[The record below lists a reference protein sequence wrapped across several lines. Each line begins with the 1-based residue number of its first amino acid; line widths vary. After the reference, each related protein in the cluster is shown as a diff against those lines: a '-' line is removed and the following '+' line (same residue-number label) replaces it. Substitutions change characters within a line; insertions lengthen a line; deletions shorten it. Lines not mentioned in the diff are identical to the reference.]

1 MTRSKDSSPRVCCR
15 VSIPGRNE
23 RLWGAG
29 SAQAGTQVLPAWR
42 RMWARPSAEPM
53 QSPSG
58 CSCASR
64 AMRCAGCM
72 RAIACWTR
80 LGSSCAFREQ
90 AFSLIGST
98 IHCLLIFE
106 LANQFEDARTL
117 FDRCIQFKNQ
127 FRHITQHDA
136 TSEFVAQK
144 ASGVFQ
150 RLNGGGLFL
159 LGSQDADKD
168 LGVAQV
174 AADLYVFDAGEA
186 HARVFCARAQQVAWF
201 NRDQFTE
208 FLLPVWLCHPS
219 ISFCPHRP
227 VVQHVTPHLLPLAP

>member
-23 RLWGAG
+23 RLRGAV

-42 RMWARPSAEPM
+42 KMWARPSAEPM

-72 RAIACWTR
+72 RAIACWTSI
-80 LGSSCAFREQ
+80 GSSCEFREQ

-106 LANQFEDARTL
+106 LANQFEDARAL
-117 FDRCIQFKNQ
+117 FDRCIEFKNQ
-127 FRHITQHDA
+127 FRHITQYDA
-136 TSEFVAQK
+136 TGEFVAQK
-144 ASGVFQ
+144 PCGGFQ
-150 RLNGGGLFL
+150 RLDGGRLFL
-159 LGSQDADKD
+159 LGSQDAPPD
-168 LGVAQV
+168 LGAAHV
-174 AADLYVFDAGEA
+174 AAGHYAGE
-186 HARVFCARAQQVAWF
+186 
-201 NRDQFTE
+201 
-208 FLLPVWLCHPS
+208 PG
-219 ISFCPHRP
+219 
-227 VVQHVTPHLLPLAP
+227 

>member
-1 MTRSKDSSPRVCCR
+1 M
-15 VSIPGRNE
+15 
-23 RLWGAG
+23 
-29 SAQAGTQVLPAWR
+29 
-42 RMWARPSAEPM
+42 
-53 QSPSG
+53 
-58 CSCASR
+58 
-64 AMRCAGCM
+64 
-72 RAIACWTR
+72 
-80 LGSSCAFREQ
+80 
-90 AFSLIGST
+90 
-98 IHCLLIFE
+98 LIFE

-174 AADLYVFDAGEA
+174 AADLYVCDAGEA
-186 HARVFCARAQQVAWF
+186 DARVFDARAQQVAEF
-201 NRDQFTE
+201 DRDQFTE
-208 FLLPVWLCHPS
+208 FLLPVWIWHAS
-219 ISFCPHRP
+219 ISFCLQGPG
-227 VVQHVTPHLLPLAP
+227 V